1 MTNTASSYEYFHT
14 FDKHYNKVRKLIRE
28 NNLPDAFEYAFALMV
43 SRRKIGVLGLQNNA
57 ATETHCRYMCE
68 EVSSMQM
75 NFKSD
80 EAWYMDTDDE
90 DGAKS
95 VARRIFKVLKE
106 LLSSTDEALNLAG
119 DSRRIT
125 LQITD
130 QFRKELADSPI
141 QIRVQALPR

>member
-1 MTNTASSYEYFHT
+1 
-14 FDKHYNKVRKLIRE
+14 
-28 NNLPDAFEYAFALMV
+28 
-43 SRRKIGVLGLQNNA
+43 
-57 ATETHCRYMCE
+57 
-68 EVSSMQM
+68 MQM

-95 VARRIFKVLKE
+95 VARRIFKVLKD
-106 LLSSTDEALNLAG
+106 LLQSTDEALNLAG

-130 QFRKELADSPI
+130 QFRKELAESPI